1 MEPEH
6 SAADKKEKLNPSP
19 EPTSP
24 YFDQI
29 RRLASDAGQLEHLY
43 HGAAAA
49 GEVEAF
55 RQAIKASRVAAPSN
69 LLYEAWFHR
78 LEYSAA
84 QVKQAVIAWGWL
96 VPLALFNGFLFWL
109 LSDEERFILDLV
121 GPTLRQS
128 QQWLPVLMLLA
139 APISASTIMIYLTA
153 AGRRGWRRPVILSTL
168 LILLGFY
175 VVGVYPQAG
184 TRPLQEQYLTLMML
198 HLPLLA
204 WAGVGAYLL
213 FDERDAHSRFA
224 FIIKSLDVFIVGGF
238 SVGAGGLFVG
248 ITFGLF
254 NALGVEF
261 ATWLQRLL
269 IAGGAGLLPVIGVAV
284 IYRPDRP
291 VANQAF
297 DEGLSK
303 LIALLMRL
311 LLPLTLLVLI
321 VYLAF
326 IPFNFREPFDNRDV
340 LIVYNGMLFAVIAL
354 LVGATPVRLAD
365 LPTHLHRWLR
375 LALSAVAGL
384 TLLVGLYAL
393 AAIIYR
399 TTVDQLTPNRLA
411 FIGWNVINLG
421 LLGYL
426 LQGQLRTSGVNWLAR
441 IQHAIAAGTVAY
453 AAWSLVLLLTI
464 PWLFGNNLSQA
475 EILKLPVAIQDLVFE
490 QGDAPILLKC
500 AQSPNIYLLDG
511 TEKRWIKDIDTFN
524 DRGFLWRD
532 VHFVSCTA
540 ISQLPTGT
548 PIPADAGPP
557 PDP

>member
-1 MEPEH
+1 
-6 SAADKKEKLNPSP
+6 
-19 EPTSP
+19 
-24 YFDQI
+24 
-29 RRLASDAGQLEHLY
+29 
-43 HGAAAA
+43 AAAA
-49 GEVEAF
+49 GEAEAF
-55 RQAIKASRVAAPSN
+55 RQAIKASRVAAPGN
-69 LLYEAWFHR
+69 LLYDAWFHR

-96 VPLALFNGFLFWL
+96 IPLALFNGFLFWL
-109 LSDEERFILDLV
+109 LSDEDRFMLDLV

-139 APISASTIMIYLTA
+139 APISASTVMIYLTA
-153 AGRRGWRRPVILSTL
+153 AGRRGWRRPVIISTL

-198 HLPLLA
+198 HIPLLA
-204 WAGVGAYLL
+204 WSGVGALLL

-224 FIIKSLDVFIVGGF
+224 FIMKSLDVFIVGGF
-238 SVGAGGLFVG
+238 SVGAGGLFLG

-261 ATWLQRLL
+261 ATWMQRLL
-269 IAGGAGLLPVIGVAV
+269 VAGGAGLLPVIGVAV

-291 VANQAF
+291 VANQSF

-303 LIALLMRL
+303 LVALLMRL
-311 LLPLTLLVLI
+311 LLPLTLLVLT

-340 LIVYNGMLFAVIAL
+340 LIIYNGLLFAVAGL

-365 LPTHLHRWLR
+365 LPAHLHRWLR

-393 AAIIYR
+393 TAIIYR

-411 FIGWNVINLG
+411 FIGWNVINLS

-426 LQGQLRTSGVNWLAR
+426 LQGQLRANSTTWLAR
-441 IQHAIAAGTVAY
+441 IQHAFAAGTIAY
-453 AAWSLVLLLTI
+453 AAWSLLLLLAI
-464 PWLFGNNLSQA
+464 PWLFGNNLKEA
-475 EILKLPVAIQDLVFE
+475 DILKLPVEIQDLIFE

-500 AQSPNIYLLDG
+500 TQSPNIYLLDG
-511 TEKRWIKDIDTFN
+511 TEKRWVKDIDTFN
-524 DRGFLWRD
+524 DRGYLWRD
-532 VHFVSCTA
+532 VHFVTCSA
-540 ISQLPTGT
+540 ISRLTDGP
-548 PIPADAGPP
+548 PIPADAGTP